1 MGSAAGRMV
10 RNMSESLVEIGIEGG
25 IHIARVTSSNLDT
38 LRGAELTD
46 QLKVLVP
53 RLASGPLILDLS
65 AVRFMQ
71 TQGLR
76 AALLLFKSV
85 KAAGGRVCICVCDES
100 VRGMFAVTKLD
111 SIVEIHDDMESAMR
125 AMSADG

>member
-1 MGSAAGRMV
+1 
-10 RNMSESLVEIGIEGG
+10 
-25 IHIARVTSSNLDT
+25 
-38 LRGAELTD
+38 
-46 QLKVLVP
+46 
-53 RLASGPLILDLS
+53 
-65 AVRFMQ
+65 MQ

-76 AALLLFKSV
+76 AALLLYKSV
-85 KAAGGRVCICVCDES
+85 KGAGGRVCICVCNES

>member
-1 MGSAAGRMV
+1 MYH
-10 RNMSESLVEIGIEGG
+10 NMSESLVEFGVQSG
-25 IHIARVTSSNLDT
+25 IHIARVTVSNLDT

-53 RLASGPLILDLS
+53 RIAAGPLILDLS

-76 AALLLFKSV
+76 AALLLYKTV
-85 KAAGGRVCICVCDES
+85 KAAGGRICICVCDES
-100 VRGMFAVTKLD
+100 VRRMFAVTKLD
-111 SIVEIHDDMESAMR
+111 TIVEIHEDMDSAMR
-125 AMSADG
+125 AMSADD